1 MVNAPEW
8 FEETLYRGFRAQYR
22 VEDILHEVRTDHQ
35 HLVLFRNE
43 TFGHILALNGVI
55 QTTERDEF
63 IYHEMLTH
71 TPILAHGAVRDVLII
86 GGGDGGMME
95 EALKHESLRR
105 VTLVEIDAGVIEFSK
120 QHLRSICGAAFE
132 DPRVEIVIGDGMKYA
147 AQTDQRFDVVI
158 VDGTDPIGSGEV
170 LFTEQFYAACKR
182 CLTPGGILV
191 TQNGVPF
198 MQAEE
203 LRGTVRAL
211 ASIFVDASCYTA
223 TVPTYVG
230 GCMAFGWASEDADLR
245 ATPVDVLRERY
256 AVAALDTNYYTP
268 DLHRGAFALPRYIE
282 RIIAEPQNTRPQ
294 NTGSQAT

>member
-1 MVNAPEW
+1 VTTNSTDW

-22 VEDILHEVRTDHQ
+22 IEEILHEIRTDHQ

-43 TFGHILALNGVI
+43 TFGHVLALNGII

-95 EALKHESLRR
+95 EALKHKSLRR

-120 QHLRSICGAAFE
+120 QHLTSICGAAFE
-132 DPRVEIVIGDGMKYA
+132 DSRVEIVIGDGMKYA
-147 AQTDQRFDVVI
+147 AETDQRFDVVI
-158 VDGTDPIGSGEV
+158 VDGTDPVGPGEV
-170 LFTEQFYAACKR
+170 LFTEKFYAACKR
-182 CLTPGGILV
+182 CLTPGGVLV

-203 LRGTVRAL
+203 LRGTVQAL
-211 ASIFVDASCYTA
+211 RSIFVDASCYTA

-230 GCMAFGWASEDADLR
+230 GSMAFAWASDDAKLR
-245 ATPVDVLRERY
+245 TPSVDVLRERY
-256 AVAALDTNYYTP
+256 ASATLVTNYYTP
-268 DLHRGAFALPRYIE
+268 DLHLAAFALPHYIE
-282 RIIAEPQNTRPQ
+282 RIMADL
-294 NTGSQAT
+294 

>member
-1 MVNAPEW
+1 VTINSPDW

-22 VEDILHEVRTDHQ
+22 VDEILHEIRTEHQ
-35 HLVLFRNE
+35 QLVLFRNE

-71 TPILAHGAVRDVLII
+71 TPILAHGAARDVLII

-95 EALKHESLRR
+95 EALKHKSLRR

-120 QHLRSICGAAFE
+120 RHLKSICGDAFE

-147 AQTDQRFDVVI
+147 AKTDQRFDVVI
-158 VDGTDPIGSGEV
+158 VDGTDPIGPGEV
-170 LFTEQFYAACKR
+170 LFTEKFYAACKR
-182 CLTPGGILV
+182 CLSPGGILV

-198 MQAEE
+198 MQADE
-203 LRGTVRAL
+203 LRGTVQAL
-211 ASIFVDASCYTA
+211 RSIFVDASCYTA

-230 GCMAFGWASEDADLR
+230 GCMAFGWASDDTSLR
-245 ATPVDVLRERY
+245 ATPANVLRKRY
-256 AVAALDTNYYTP
+256 AAAALDTDYYTP
-268 DLHRGAFALPRYIE
+268 ELHLGAFALPRYIE
-282 RIIAEPQNTRPQ
+282 RIIA
-294 NTGSQAT
+294 GSQAI